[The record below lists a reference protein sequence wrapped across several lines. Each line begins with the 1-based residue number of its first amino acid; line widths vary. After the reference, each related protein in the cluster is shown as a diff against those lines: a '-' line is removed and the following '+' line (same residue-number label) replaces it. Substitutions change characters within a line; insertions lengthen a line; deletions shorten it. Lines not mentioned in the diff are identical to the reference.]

1 MNDLFNKELLL
12 RIFSLIFFIP
22 LVIFPILYSNYLTVF
37 IYLIFNSLIVFEF
50 NKMKTNVEKYF
61 IINIFVILT
70 CLSFLFFIMLV
81 ISSYDEDFKILE
93 IILIIWFFDT
103 FSFLG
108 GKLFGGK
115 KLMPKISAGKTVSGL
130 LVGFFSTLL
139 IFQLFVYY
147 FNFFSSSLFFYLI
160 IILLAFIGDLL
171 ASLLKRYV
179 AIKDSGNIMPGH
191 GGLLD
196 RFDSFIFVFFIY
208 GLLVLI

>member
-1 MNDLFNKELLL
+1 
-12 RIFSLIFFIP
+12 
-22 LVIFPILYSNYLTVF
+22 
-37 IYLIFNSLIVFEF
+37 
-50 NKMKTNVEKYF
+50 
-61 IINIFVILT
+61 
-70 CLSFLFFIMLV
+70 
-81 ISSYDEDFKILE
+81 
-93 IILIIWFFDT
+93 
-103 FSFLG
+103 
-108 GKLFGGK
+108 
-115 KLMPKISAGKTVSGL
+115 MPKISAGKTVSGL